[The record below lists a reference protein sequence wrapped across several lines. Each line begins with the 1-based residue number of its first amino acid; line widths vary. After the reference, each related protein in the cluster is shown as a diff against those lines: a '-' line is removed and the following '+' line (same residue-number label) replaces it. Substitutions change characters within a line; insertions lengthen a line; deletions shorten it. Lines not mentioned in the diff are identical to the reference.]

1 MRRQVGIRLALRR
14 LVVCCEVGLGVLL
27 LGALL
32 AGCATAYARGSDAFR
47 AGRYGDAA
55 REFETAAESG
65 VRPLDALTGLGIA
78 RYKAHDLSGAQ
89 AALQRVLARDP
100 RRAEARLYLALV
112 ELEQHED
119 ARALE
124 QLETLRPL
132 IRHPRIAAAVD
143 RAIAATREGCSE
155 TSRRLIAASLD
166 DAVEWA
172 RDVREANERASAYAL
187 EPYWTIYR
195 DRYYEPLP

>member
-1 MRRQVGIRLALRR
+1 
-14 LVVCCEVGLGVLL
+14 
-27 LGALL
+27 
-32 AGCATAYARGSDAFR
+32 
-47 AGRYGDAA
+47 
-55 REFETAAESG
+55 
-65 VRPLDALTGLGIA
+65 
-78 RYKAHDLSGAQ
+78 
-89 AALQRVLARDP
+89 VLARDP

-119 ARALE
+119 ARAIE